1 MSFIIEIDN
10 EIDNNFEFRNQNVEI
25 EIIYL
30 YEKYIVRIME
40 NNEIGEFSI
49 QNETILLEILKQYYN
64 RILQTVNIYIKLHSG
79 MQIMQTRSR
88 LYRETTSN
96 IKYVLDIYKNI
107 NRRKNELTYMQSL
120 LDNNKNTLDIFPY
133 EIKESIYKFLN

>member
-88 LYRETTSN
+88 LYRETTPN